1 MSNPEEIS
9 GSPPEIKLDPLEETV
24 LTYTIEPYRYT
35 KPKIAKLIKRSPST
49 VWRIQQDL
57 VRKGKLDKTPSG
69 HIFKGKY
76 QHSIKAY
83 EEIENKT
90 FKETPSV
97 KKWIES
103 MRSRSIVDYKRR
115 VTNLW
120 KLCKTIDKSPEEM
133 LEHIN
138 IVQTYWDQFV
148 NKFRGGEAFSI
159 RQEGNKSGGINPKH
173 YGDALKSFREANGRK
188 TEKGY
193 IETEQTNSGIYA
205 RVRLSDREKKLAMQF
220 VREKYGEEMYRIFT
234 LDHEMGFRSNTL
246 FMIRP
251 SFERHTTIIDG
262 HECEYFKCLVIEE
275 KQKAPYEKPII
286 TPEAREIAREFVNGK
301 PIHSSTNISKIKAD
315 YNACLRDVF
324 GHIGKISQNKEDW
337 QQYRIGTQE
346 WYYVNDPTHTIR
358 HSCVHWLMRIT
369 GMRSTVVASFFW
381 EVPETLEIYAK
392 TTLEEIL
399 EQHICNYCNPL
410 PNSDQN
416 YVRFCTLSH
425 ALLYYNYGKTKAELS
440 QTAN

>member
-1 MSNPEEIS
+1 MSDQPAVQPPVEE
-9 GSPPEIKLDPLEETV
+9 LDPLEETV

-35 KPKIAKLIKRSPST
+35 KSKIAKLIKRSEST

-76 QHSIKAY
+76 EHATKVY

-120 KLCKTIDKSPEEM
+120 KLCKTIDKSPEEL
-133 LEHIN
+133 LENIN

-159 RQEGNKSGGINPKH
+159 RQDGNKTGGLNPKH

-205 RVRLSDREKKLAMQF
+205 RVRLSDREKKLGADYIKS
-220 VREKYGEEMYRIFT
+220 KYGEEMYRIFI
-234 LDHEMGFRSNTL
+234 LDNEMGFRSNTL
-246 FMIRP
+246 FFIRP
-251 SFERHTTIIDG
+251 LFERHVTTIDG
-262 HECEYFKCLVIEE
+262 VECEYFKCLVMEE

-286 TPEAREIAREFVNGK
+286 TPEAREIARNLQNGK
-301 PIHSSTNISKIKAD
+301 TIHNSTNISQIKAE
-315 YNACLRDVF
+315 YNAVLRDVF
-324 GHIGKISQNKEDW
+324 AYLGKISQNKEDW
-337 QQYRIGTQE
+337 KSYRVGTQE
-346 WYYVNDPTHTIR
+346 WYYVHDPTHAIR

-369 GMRSTVVASFFW
+369 GMRATVVSSFFW
-381 EVPETLEIYAK
+381 ETPETLDIYAK

-399 EQHICNYCNPL
+399 EQHVCNYCNPPKNPD
-410 PNSDQN
+410 PN
-416 YVRFCTLSH
+416 YLRFCTLSH
-425 ALLYYNYGKTKAELS
+425 ALVYYNTGKIRAELV
-440 QTAN
+440 N